1 MEDSIKVIKT
11 KYGNMKFKLHYGE
24 EVFGSRVQIGHL
36 PTVDFKKAV
45 CVHHNDLDGRMA
57 AQELCEMGVRSFVEA
72 DYGTNAIEKDHQM
85 FAIFGGGAPET
96 VFVVDY
102 SLTEKNLTIVMNNIR
117 KFSGCRLIWMDH
129 HSSSFKIINAI
140 VEEFSDLIESG
151 KVYID
156 INNNR
161 SGAAIVHDTYVHK
174 FHELGMS
181 DRCIEL
187 VDDYDRWVGQYPESI
202 CLNMY
207 MFTSCCMRVGEQL
220 MHDVLYDIDG
230 ALDKAISF
238 GTRLMEVSKVKNE
251 ILYEA
256 FSYEKEVHGLKCRI
270 LVGFGNS
277 LMFGDHIKDYDAVI
291 ITHMDKDKK
300 WVFSMYT
307 DKDNVD
313 CSEICS
319 KYYGGGGHRKAAG
332 GSSLERPF

>member
-1 MEDSIKVIKT
+1 MQFDFHQGDI
-11 KYGNMKFKLHYGE
+11 
-24 EVFGSRVQIGHL
+24 VFVSRVRFVCQL
-36 PTVDFKKAV
+36 PEVDFKKAV
-45 CVHHNDLDGRMA
+45 CVHHDDLDGRMA
-57 AQELCEMGVRSFVEA
+57 AQELYEMGVRSFVEV
-72 DYGTNAIEKDHQM
+72 DYGANAIEKDHQLS
-85 FAIFGGGAPET
+85 AIFDGAPET
-96 VFVVDY
+96 VFVLDY
-102 SLTEKNLTIVMNNIR
+102 SLTEKSLDIVMSNI
-117 KFSGCRLIWMDH
+117 KKLPDCRLIWMDH
-129 HSSSFKIINAI
+129 HASSFRIISKI
-140 VEEFSDLIESG
+140 VDGYSDLAETG

-161 SGAAIVHDTYVHK
+161 SGAAIVHDNYVQK
-174 FHELGMS
+174 FRELGMS

-187 VDDYDRWVGQYPESI
+187 VDDYDRWVGQYPESG

-207 MFTSCCMRVGEQL
+207 MFTSSCMRVGESL
-220 MHDVLYDIDG
+220 MHEILYDING

-238 GTRLMEVSKVKNE
+238 GSRLMEVAKMKNE
-251 ILYEA
+251 IVYEA

-277 LMFGDHIKDYDAVI
+277 LMFGEHIKDYDAVI
-291 ITHMDKDKK
+291 VTHMDKDKK

-307 DKDNVD
+307 DKDYVD

>member
-1 MEDSIKVIKT
+1 MEKFKVVKT
-11 KYGNMKFKLHYGE
+11 QYGNMEFDLHEGDR
-24 EVFGSRVQIGHL
+24 VVGSRVRFVGQL
-36 PTVDFKKAV
+36 PEVDFKKAV
-45 CVHHNDLDGRMA
+45 CVHHDDLDGRMA
-57 AQELCEMGVRSFVEA
+57 AQELYEMGVRSFVEV
-72 DYGTNAIEKDHQM
+72 DYGANAIEKDHQLS
-85 FAIFGGGAPET
+85 AIFDGAPET
-96 VFVVDY
+96 VFILDY
-102 SLTEKNLTIVMNNIR
+102 SLTEKSLDIVMSNI
-117 KFSGCRLIWMDH
+117 KKLSGCRLIWMDH
-129 HSSSFKIINAI
+129 HASSFRIISKI
-140 VEEFSDLIESG
+140 VDGYSDLAETG

-161 SGAAIVHDTYVHK
+161 SGAAIVHDNYVQK
-174 FHELGMS
+174 FRELGMS

-187 VDDYDRWVGQYPESI
+187 VDDYDRWVGQYPESG

-207 MFTSCCMRVGEQL
+207 MFTSSCMRVGESL
-220 MHDVLYDIDG
+220 MHEILYDING

-238 GTRLMEVSKVKNE
+238 GSRLMEVAKMKNE
-251 ILYEA
+251 IVYEA

-277 LMFGDHIKDYDAVI
+277 LMFGEHIKDYDAVI
-291 ITHMDKDKK
+291 VTHMDKDKK

-307 DKDNVD
+307 DKDYVD